1 MSIAE
6 CVGFHWDGDRYGKK
20 FGVSADWLMHGAA
33 HFCWARH
40 GSCAF
45 LLGTAW
51 ELRIFAGSCGAAW
64 EWLIHS
70 EEHGVCGVV
79 QFLEVAAGTGESVFI
94 VFCVCGTPG
103 TALCSSWRS
112 PLGQDARYPWSFAWV
127 VRHGRLSVGIRVR
140 SCVALH
146 GPYWAIFS

>member
-33 HFCWARH
+33 HFCLARH

-51 ELRIFAGSCGAAW
+51 DRAWDMGAAHFCW
-64 EWLIHS
+64 AQ
-70 EEHGVCGVV
+70 HGN
-79 QFLEVAAGTGESVFI
+79 
-94 VFCVCGTPG
+94 
-103 TALCSSWRS
+103 
-112 PLGQDARYPWSFAWV
+112 D
-127 VRHGRLSVGIRVR
+127 
-140 SCVALH
+140 
-146 GPYWAIFS
+146 

>member
-45 LLGTAW
+45 LLG
-51 ELRIFAGSCGAAW
+51 AAW
-64 EWLIHS
+64 E
-70 EEHGVCGVV
+70 
-79 QFLEVAAGTGESVFI
+79 
-94 VFCVCGTPG
+94 
-103 TALCSSWRS
+103 
-112 PLGQDARYPWSFAWV
+112 
-127 VRHGRLSVGIRVR
+127 
-140 SCVALH
+140 
-146 GPYWAIFS
+146 